1 MSLVATAKVYACMK
15 DEFDTDIV
23 ANAYVALEAS
33 QLLIDAHPSAKLLV
47 LVSI

>member
-1 MSLVATAKVYACMK
+1 MSLVVKAKVYACMR
-15 DEFDTDIV
+15 DEFDTDVV
-23 ANAYVALEAS
+23 ANAFVALGAS